1 MTKQGYIRVKM
12 IVLRPDALKKW
23 RAQLTQAELA
33 KRAGVS
39 RATINRI
46 EQGHAES
53 VTFETINKLAA
64 ALQVDADVLV
74 TFDRR

>member
-1 MTKQGYIRVKM
+1 MGRM
-12 IVLRPDALKKW
+12 IQLRRDALKKW
-23 RAQLTQAELA
+23 RAEMTQAELA
-33 KRAGVS
+33 EKAGVS

-53 VTFETINKLAA
+53 VTFETVNRLAK

-74 TFDRR
+74 TFEK

>member
-1 MTKQGYIRVKM
+1 MSKKSYSKVRMMQ
-12 IVLRPDALKKW
+12 LRPEALKKW
-23 RAQLTQAELA
+23 RAEMTQAELA

-53 VTFETINKLAA
+53 VTFETVNRLAR
-64 ALQVDADVLV
+64 ALNVDADVLV
-74 TFDRR
+74 TFEK